1 MCFPSAPPP
10 PPIVTQAPPPAL
22 PLPVSKAP
30 VSTLAA
36 RKKKRQH
43 VEELEIPV
51 ADELASEPSNQ
62 IQDKL
67 Y

>member
-1 MCFPSAPPP
+1 MCFPSPPTP
-10 PPIVTQAPPPAL
+10 PVVTQAPPPAL

-36 RKKKRQH
+36 RRKKKKE
-43 VEELEIPV
+43 VDELEIPV
-51 ADELASEPSNQ
+51 ADELASEPSQ
-62 IQDKL
+62 SVQDKI